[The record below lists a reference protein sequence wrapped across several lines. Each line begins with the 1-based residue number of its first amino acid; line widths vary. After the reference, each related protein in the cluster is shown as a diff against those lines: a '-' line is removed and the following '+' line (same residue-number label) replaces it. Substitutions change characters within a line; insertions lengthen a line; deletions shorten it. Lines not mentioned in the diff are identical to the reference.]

1 MNLRDQFPILD
12 VTVHGR
18 PLVYL
23 DNAATT
29 QKPQRV
35 IEALDSYYRTLN
47 SNIHRGAHHLAT
59 EATER
64 YEAVRRQ
71 VQAFIHARHHHE
83 IVFTRGTTESINL
96 VASSF
101 SRRYFVNPGDT
112 RPRQPQAAATPSNI
126 EGELGKSTS
135 PATTISHPLPTGGA
149 GEGENEVIVSGMEHH
164 SNIVPWQLAGAT
176 LRPIPFSDEGVLD
189 LEAYE
194 RLFTPHTRLVAVN
207 HVSNTLGTVN
217 PIRRI
222 VDIAHSHGIPVLVDG
237 AQAISH
243 LAVDVQELGC
253 DFYCF
258 SGHKMYG
265 PMGVGVMYGRE
276 EILNELP
283 PYQGGGEMIETVTFD
298 RTTYNALPFKFEAGT
313 PSVGDVIGLGEAI
326 AFMQEVGV
334 EAIAAHEEELLQ
346 YATAR
351 LSQLPGIRLFGTAP
365 HKTSVLSFLLGD
377 AHPYD
382 VGTLLDQ
389 LGIAVRTGH
398 HCTQPVMDRYGIPGT
413 VRASFAVYNTRDEV
427 DSLVAGLER
436 IMPLLNY

>member
-1 MNLRDQFPILD
+1 MNLRSQFPILD
-12 VTVHGR
+12 TQVHGHA
-18 PLVYL
+18 LVYL

-35 IEALDSYYRTLN
+35 IEALDGYYQTLN
-47 SNIHRGAHHLAT
+47 SNIHRGAHHLAAA
-59 EATER
+59 ATER

-71 VQAFIHARHHHE
+71 VQQFINARHHHE

-101 SRRYFVNPGDT
+101 SRRYFT
-112 RPRQPQAAATPSNI
+112 
-126 EGELGKSTS
+126 GED
-135 PATTISHPLPTGGA
+135 
-149 GEGENEVIVSGMEHH
+149 EVIVSGMEHH
-164 SNIVPWQLAGAT
+164 SDIVPWQLAGAT

-189 LEAYE
+189 LEVYE
-194 RLFTPHTRLVAVN
+194 RLFTPNTRIVAVN
-207 HVSNTLGTVN
+207 HVSNTLGTIN
-217 PIRRI
+217 PIKQI
-222 VDIAHSHGIPVLVDG
+222 IDIAHSHGVPVLIDG

-243 LAVDVQELGC
+243 LKVDVQSLGS

-283 PYQGGGEMIETVTFD
+283 PYQGGGEMIESVTFE
-298 RTTYNALPFKFEAGT
+298 RTTYNQLPFKFEAGT

-326 AFMQEVGV
+326 SFMQEVGV
-334 EAIAAHEEELLQ
+334 DAIAAHEDELLR
-346 YATAR
+346 YATSS
-351 LSQLPGIRLFGTAP
+351 LSQLPGIRFFGTAP
-365 HKTSVLSFLLGD
+365 QKTSVLSFLLGD

-398 HCTQPVMDRYGIPGT
+398 HCTQPIMDRYGIPGT
-413 VRASFAVYNTRDEV
+413 VRASFAVYNTKEEV
-427 DSLVAGLER
+427 DSLYKALKR
-436 IMPLLNY
+436 IMPMLMS